1 MIDHGTYAY
10 TTFYIVLGFD
20 SIININHILFYGMFY
35 LMTISPFYLRIWVE
49 YVTGEMILPTFND
62 VSDGSVILV
71 FIEIFTGIKG
81 GKFWIGKFS
90 IFNLEMINWFLC
102 FVGMIG
108 GIVFNLIFNF
118 KCKNFQTIFLWKIKK

>member
-1 MIDHGTYAY
+1 LIDHGTYAY
-10 TTFYIVLGFD
+10 TTFFIVLGFD
-20 SIININHILFYGMFY
+20 LIININHILFYGMFY
-35 LMTISPFYLRIWVE
+35 LMTISPFYLRTWVE

-102 FVGMIG
+102 FVEMIG
-108 GIVFNLIFNF
+108 GIVFILFFNVKIFR
-118 KCKNFQTIFLWKIKK
+118 